1 MANIEAFVGK
11 LTKEETEALLR
22 HVLAMMTNDAMIEVL
37 NEELSVDVKDE
48 LTARWVDDRIARWVD
63 EKD

>member
-48 LTARWVDDRIARWVD
+48 LTARWVD
-63 EKD
+63 E